1 MSVTRLFRWVEWN
14 TLKIAKHGVSIREA
28 EHVVRR
34 ASRPFPKKIGRGK
47 WHVQGRGGGDRM
59 IQVVYIVDPNDTV
72 FVIHAMPLTTRRRR
86 G

>member
-34 ASRPFPKKIGRGK
+34 ASRPFPRK
-47 WHVQGRGGGDRM
+47 
-59 IQVVYIVDPNDTV
+59 
-72 FVIHAMPLTTRRRR
+72 
-86 G
+86 